1 MYRPR
6 REVIS
11 KRRPERMICSSDSGE
26 LRDGRMH
33 QKRASQR
40 DERYRIRQSCAL
52 GSRYGR
58 HLIGNHVTGAEA
70 LDQAIDVQP
79 CAGIGVVE
87 MSLSAN
93 YQLGRVLM

>member
-6 REVIS
+6 REVIIR
-11 KRRPERMICSSDSGE
+11 RRPERLLCSSDSGE
-26 LRDGRMH
+26 LRDGRMQ

-40 DERYRIRQSCAL
+40 DERYRIRQSCTL